1 MFLTASLWQ
10 RVSLETINFSN
21 CRLRSALLSS
31 EGFDTG
37 IKCLRDLITLGSNEM
52 EIAAEAVA
60 ETGKVVTIA
69 GIFRFYKDVVM
80 DASPSC
86 QELRIFRVLYT
97 PLLASIDIVR
107 ASA

>member
-1 MFLTASLWQ
+1 MIVSWSKGSNKLCVTA
-10 RVSLETINFSN
+10 EMKG
-21 CRLRSALLSS
+21 CGHKHERSAFLSS

-37 IKCLRDLITLGSNEM
+37 IKCLRDLITLGSNKM

-60 ETGKVVTIA
+60 ETEKVVTIA

-86 QELRIFRVLYT
+86 
-97 PLLASIDIVR
+97 
-107 ASA
+107 